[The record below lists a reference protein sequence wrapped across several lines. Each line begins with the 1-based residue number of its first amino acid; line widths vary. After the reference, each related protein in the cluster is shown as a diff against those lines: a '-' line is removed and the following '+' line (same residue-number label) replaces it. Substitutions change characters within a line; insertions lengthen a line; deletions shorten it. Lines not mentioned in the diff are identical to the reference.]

1 MRYGPD
7 ELFDGDLPG
16 HNISGTN
23 ITVSMPMNGTK
34 YVCVLPAIRPNPT
47 IMTEPAFLYI
57 AGELY
62 IYFVSIM
69 YIHIKSMKKCNI
81 SSFVM
86 FFSKFFLTKHSLIYT
101 YVCTSLAYIK
111 ITLWDK

>member
-1 MRYGPD
+1 MRNGPD

-34 YVCVLPAIRPNPT
+34 YVCVVPATPPNPT

-69 YIHIKSMKKCNI
+69 YVCTYWSMKKCNI

-86 FFSKFFLTKHSLIYT
+86 FFSEFFVTKHSLIYVYICT
-101 YVCTSLAYIK
+101 ILVYVK
-111 ITLWDK
+111 IPL